1 MSSVLFFFHSN
12 WLNIIALAW
21 FLFCF
26 NGYMYYAKK
35 HSYDHPCLA
44 SLLHKYRHQWM
55 LRMLTREMR
64 IADNAAIANLEKSVA
79 FFASTTMLILAGLMT
94 ILGSTE
100 KAIGLMDG
108 FPFSIT
114 ASRTEWEVKI
124 VVLIIVFVYAFFKF
138 TWSLRQYGFVTIMVG
153 AAPVENEQGEE
164 KELDHDLNEKREAL
178 AKRIASM
185 ISMAAN
191 NFNIGLR
198 TYYYSIAILTWF
210 INPWFFIVSTAGIVL
225 ILYRREFKS
234 STLKILMMDD
244 FGIPKSKKPS

>member
-1 MSSVLFFFHSN
+1 MHYS
-12 WLNIIALAW
+12 
-21 FLFCF
+21 
-26 NGYMYYAKK
+26 KK
-35 HSYDHPCLA
+35 CSYGQPCLA
-44 SLLHKYRHQWM
+44 SLLHKYRHEWM

-100 KAIGLMDG
+100 KAIGLMED
-108 FPFSIT
+108 FPFSIP

-124 VVLIIVFVYAFFKF
+124 VALIIVFVYAFFKF

-153 AAPVENEQGEE
+153 AAPVESESETENS
-164 KELDHDLNEKREAL
+164 LDQTLNNKREAL

-185 ISMAAN
+185 TSMAAN
-191 NFNIGLR
+191 NFNVGLR

-210 INPWFFIVSTAGIVL
+210 INPWFFMVSTAGIVL

-234 STLKILMMDD
+234 STLKILMMDEL
-244 FGIPKSKKPS
+244 GLVKP

>member
-1 MSSVLFFFHSN
+1 
-12 WLNIIALAW
+12 
-21 FLFCF
+21 
-26 NGYMYYAKK
+26 MYYSKK
-35 HSYDHPCLA
+35 HSYDRPCLA
-44 SLLHKYRHQWM
+44 SLLHQYRHQWM

-100 KAIGLMDG
+100 KAIGLMEG
-108 FPFSIT
+108 FPFTVS

-124 VVLIIVFVYAFFKF
+124 MVLIIVFVYAFFKF

-153 AAPVENEQGEE
+153 AAPVKSELEIE
-164 KELDHDLNEKREAL
+164 KELHKQPNESRETL
-178 AKRIASM
+178 ANRIASM
-185 ISMAAN
+185 SSMAAN

-210 INPWFFIVSTAGIVL
+210 INPWLFIVSTTGIVF

-234 STLKILMMDD
+234 STLKRLMMNDLD
-244 FGIPKSKKPS
+244 TSKI

>member
-1 MSSVLFFFHSN
+1 MF
-12 WLNIIALAW
+12 
-21 FLFCF
+21 
-26 NGYMYYAKK
+26 YAKK
-35 HSYDHPCLA
+35 HSYDQPCLA
-44 SLLHKYRHQWM
+44 SLLHQYRHQWM

-100 KAIGLMDG
+100 KAIGLMED
-108 FPFSIT
+108 FPFSMT
-114 ASRTEWEVKI
+114 AGRTEWEVKI
-124 VVLIIVFVYAFFKF
+124 LVLIIVFVYAFFKF

-153 AAPVENEQGEE
+153 AAPVQNEESSENES
-164 KELDHDLNEKREAL
+164 DHNLNKKREAL

-185 ISMAAN
+185 TSMAAN

-210 INPWFFIVSTAGIVL
+210 INPWFFMVSTAGIVF

-244 FGIPKSKKPS
+244 FEEPESLKQK

>member
-1 MSSVLFFFHSN
+1 MVNFLQFFQNN
-12 WLNIIALAW
+12 WLNISAAIW

-26 NGYMYYAKK
+26 NGYMYYAKL
-35 HSYDHPCLA
+35 HSFDRPCLA
-44 SLLHKYRHQWM
+44 SALHQYRHQWM

-100 KAIGLMDG
+100 KAIGLMEG
-108 FPFSIT
+108 FPFSIP

-124 VVLIIVFVYAFFKF
+124 IMLIFVFVYAFFKF

-153 AAPVENEQGEE
+153 AAPLQ
-164 KELDHDLNEKREAL
+164 NEKHLEEQREAL

-210 INPWFFIVSTAGIVL
+210 INPWLFIISTAAIVF

-244 FGIPKSKKPS
+244 HKTDKQISKP

>member
-1 MSSVLFFFHSN
+1 MF
-12 WLNIIALAW
+12 
-21 FLFCF
+21 
-26 NGYMYYAKK
+26 YAKK

-108 FPFSIT
+108 FPFSVT
-114 ASRTEWEVKI
+114 ASRTEWEIKI
-124 VVLIIVFVYAFFKF
+124 VVLIVVFVYAFFKF

-153 AAPVENEQGEE
+153 AAPVENEQNAEQIVDPSVD
-164 KELDHDLNEKREAL
+164 KKREAL
-178 AKRIASM
+178 ARRIASM
-185 ISMAAN
+185 SSMAAN

-210 INPWFFIVSTAGIVL
+210 INPIFFMVSTAGIVL

-244 FGIPKSKKPS
+244 FDVPQGKKPL

>member
-1 MSSVLFFFHSN
+1 MLDFLQFFQSN
-12 WLNIIALAW
+12 WLNITAAIW
-21 FLFCF
+21 FLLCF
-26 NGYMYYAKK
+26 NGYMYYARQ
-35 HSYDHPCLA
+35 HSFDRPCLA
-44 SLLHKYRHQWM
+44 SILHQYRHQWM

-100 KAIGLMDG
+100 KAIGLMEG
-108 FPFSIT
+108 FPFSVP
-114 ASRTEWEVKI
+114 ASRTEWEIKI
-124 VVLIIVFVYAFFKF
+124 MMLIFVFIYAFFKF

-153 AAPVENEQGEE
+153 AAPLQNEQHLEE
-164 KELDHDLNEKREAL
+164 QREAL

-210 INPWFFIVSTAGIVL
+210 INPWLFIFSTAGIVF

-234 STLKILMMDD
+234 STLKILMMDEV
-244 FGIPKSKKPS
+244 SEQLAKPQSSDL

>member
-1 MSSVLFFFHSN
+1 MLDFLQFSQSN
-12 WLNIIALAW
+12 WLNICAAIW
-21 FLFCF
+21 FLLCF
-26 NGYMYYAKK
+26 NGYMYYARR
-35 HSYDHPCLA
+35 HSFDRPCLA
-44 SLLHKYRHQWM
+44 SILHQYRHQWM

-100 KAIGLMDG
+100 KAIGLMEG
-108 FPFSIT
+108 FPFSIP
-114 ASRTEWEVKI
+114 ASRTEWEIKI
-124 VVLIIVFVYAFFKF
+124 MMLIFVFIYAFFKF

-153 AAPVENEQGEE
+153 AAPLQNEQHLEE
-164 KELDHDLNEKREAL
+164 QREAL

-210 INPWFFIVSTAGIVL
+210 INPWFFIFSTAGIVF

-234 STLKILMMDD
+234 STLKILMIDEVSEQ
-244 FGIPKSKKPS
+244 IAKPQSSNL

>member
-1 MSSVLFFFHSN
+1 MSNILPFLHSN
-12 WLNIIALAW
+12 WLNITALAW

-26 NGYMYYAKK
+26 NGYMFYSKK

-44 SLLHKYRHQWM
+44 SLLHSYRHQWM

-108 FPFSIT
+108 FPFSVT

-153 AAPVENEQGEE
+153 AAPVESEQVAEN
-164 KELDHDLNEKREAL
+164 ELDSELNKKREAL
-178 AKRIASM
+178 VKRIASM
-185 ISMAAN
+185 TSMAAN

-210 INPWFFIVSTAGIVL
+210 INPWIFMASTAGIVF

-244 FGIPKSKKPS
+244 FTVPKAKNKN

>member
-1 MSSVLFFFHSN
+1 MFSISLFVQSN
-12 WLNIIALAW
+12 WLNMLALIW
-21 FLFCF
+21 FLLCF

-100 KAIGLMDG
+100 KAIGLMEG
-108 FPFSIT
+108 FPFSMA

-124 VVLIIVFVYAFFKF
+124 IVLIIVFIYAFFKF
-138 TWSLRQYGFVTIMVG
+138 TWSLRQYGFVSIMVG
-153 AAPVENEQGEE
+153 AAPVEGDTETQR
-164 KELDHDLNEKREAL
+164 ELSIKSNDKREAL

-185 ISMAAN
+185 TSMAAN

-210 INPWFFIVSTAGIVL
+210 INPWLFMVSTAGIVY

-244 FGIPKSKKPS
+244 FDPTNQ